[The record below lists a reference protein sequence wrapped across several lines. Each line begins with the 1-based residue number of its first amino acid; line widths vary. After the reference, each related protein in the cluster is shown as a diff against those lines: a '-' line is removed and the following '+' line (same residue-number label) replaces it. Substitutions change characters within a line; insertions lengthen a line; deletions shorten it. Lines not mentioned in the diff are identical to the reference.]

1 MHNLY
6 YYQKLM
12 RDIRGAI
19 ENGRFEAFRKAFYE
33 MRAGDRA

>member
-12 RDIRGAI
+12 TDLRAAIDAGTLPSVVASLRDAY
-19 ENGRFEAFRKAFYE
+19 A
-33 MRAGDRA
+33 